1 MKIGASVASYT
12 TTWDDI
18 SAAINTLETGRWDSV
33 WFPDHFIPPSAWKG
47 AENEPIYE
55 AWTLVAAVAG
65 MTEKLRLGHL
75 VSGNTY
81 RNPALVAKMATTID
95 QVSQG
100 RFTLSVGAAWLK
112 REHEAYGWEF
122 PSMRERQ
129 DRFEEACALI
139 RALFTAEGQPVDF
152 QGRFYSL
159 DSAPLSPGSVQKPH
173 IPIMVGGLGERRTLR
188 TLARYGDVW
197 NLDGFAMGREDARRL
212 GGMSLGL
219 FRHKVSVIERHCEE
233 AGRDPGEISHT
244 VFMPTRLTDDQ
255 SEADEFIG
263 NVGPGT
269 VAGSAGY
276 IIERIGEFAEEGV
289 EEIML
294 APRPSNAESLQRLD
308 EEVIAAFQ

>member
-18 SAAINTLETGRWDSV
+18 AAAIRTLETGRWDSV

-95 QVSQG
+95 QVSHG

-112 REHEAYGWEF
+112 REHEAYGWVF

-139 RALFTAEGQPVDF
+139 RALFTADGQPVDF
-152 QGRFYSL
+152 QGRYYSL
-159 DSAPLSPGSVQKPH
+159 DSAPLSPGSYRSLTYRSWWADWAS
-173 IPIMVGGLGERRTLR
+173 VGHC
-188 TLARYGDVW
+188 ARWQGT
-197 NLDGFAMGREDARRL
+197 AMCGTWTDSRWDARMPGVL
-212 GGMSLGL
+212 
-219 FRHKVSVIERHCEE
+219 
-233 AGRDPGEISHT
+233 AGCP
-244 VFMPTRLTDDQ
+244 
-255 SEADEFIG
+255 
-263 NVGPGT
+263 
-269 VAGSAGY
+269 
-276 IIERIGEFAEEGV
+276 
-289 EEIML
+289 
-294 APRPSNAESLQRLD
+294 
-308 EEVIAAFQ
+308 